1 MLYRELILAIDAA
14 DDEAEVGDGVQV
26 QIQIIIGD
34 NVDMGL
40 LKVPLDKIAI
50 IQAVPGEA
58 LKVPL
63 ERSLKLRPCR
73 ERP

>member
-1 MLYRELILAIDAA
+1 MCVQL
-14 DDEAEVGDGVQV
+14 QV

-40 LKVPLDKIAI
+40 LKVPLEKIAK

-73 ERP
+73 ERS